1 LQPRSDPVCLY
12 KKFTEHGNR
21 TLRAW
26 IDPIREFLL
35 QMVHCQKL
43 TMIVLLLHLPNVTPV
58 TVSAEHSAAKIP
70 RYLAW
75 LNNDVERIKA
85 HFTSH

>member
-1 LQPRSDPVCLY
+1 MAD
-12 KKFTEHGNR
+12 R

-43 TMIVLLLHLPNVTPV
+43 TMIVLLLQLPNVTPV
-58 TVSAEHSAAKIP
+58 SVSAEEHSAAKRP
-70 RYLAW
+70 RYL
-75 LNNDVERIKA
+75 V
-85 HFTSH
+85 